1 MARTKFATEQS
12 PTFSSFLFPFL
23 GQLGRCLGSKRDRR
37 WELSLSFPHPCPRR
51 ARLSAFS
58 QICCFHGNP
67 CSPFPRSAFVS
78 SQVSRPEHPAHPA
91 AASGLSLGSQ
101 PPTFSW
107 ALLNFF
113 CTCLAKRPAA
123 PPARPSAILPTPPG
137 AACPGPAPCGFLEA
151 PRGGSAFPSCLASG
165 QAGLAQVTPPR
176 CRLGITLDRLRPW
189 APRMQPETCA
199 TQAQGCGLAHARP
212 SWPLPCALPGGPG
225 RGRGARGDL
234 WGSGLLG
241 LFPGGQRRRSAF
253 WRCFLPASFKPSTP
267 EVEKHQQPLPLR

>member
-1 MARTKFATEQS
+1 M
-12 PTFSSFLFPFL
+12 
-23 GQLGRCLGSKRDRR
+23 
-37 WELSLSFPHPCPRR
+37 
-51 ARLSAFS
+51 
-58 QICCFHGNP
+58 
-67 CSPFPRSAFVS
+67 S

-176 CRLGITLDRLRPW
+176 CRLGITLDRLRPR
-189 APRMQPETCA
+189 APGRTQLETCV
-199 TQAQGCGLAHARP
+199 TQAQGGGIARARP
-212 SWPLPCALPGGPG
+212 AGRSPALSLEAHGCSARYMAQGVGEGPSDTCGAQACWVCSQEAGDAGLPSGGASSRPALN
-225 RGRGARGDL
+225 
-234 WGSGLLG
+234 
-241 LFPGGQRRRSAF
+241 
-253 WRCFLPASFKPSTP
+253 
-267 EVEKHQQPLPLR
+267 PLPLK